1 MIGILEKKSAFIKKN
16 NREILIIFCAL
27 LVILMR
33 MIFPAKINGELFW
46 INIFLFLLFPWLVIR
61 LLLKENFKLFG
72 ISLGNSKK
80 GVIFSIIF
88 IAVFGLINY
97 FAVHKPNLRSQLQIS
112 PDIIKS
118 FWIFLWFQ
126 LAVSLPSHFSW
137 EFFFRGFLQLGLEKK
152 IGKYA
157 VLLQALFQ
165 TALYLRSSWLIILL
179 ICFSSLAAGLIA
191 RQSRSIF
198 YSFVFMW
205 LISVSLDIMI
215 IRFVLQGTI

>member
-1 MIGILEKKSAFIKKN
+1 MIV
-16 NREILIIFCAL
+16 FCAL
-27 LVILMR
+27 LVIFAR
-33 MIFPAKINGELFW
+33 MVFPAKINGELLW

-61 LLLKENFKLFG
+61 FLLKENFKLFG
-72 ISLGNSKK
+72 ISLGNGKR
-80 GVIFSIIF
+80 GTIFSIIF

-97 FAVHKPNLRSQLQIS
+97 FAVRNPNLRSQLQIS

-126 LAVSLPSHFSW
+126 LIISLPSHFSW

-157 VLLQALFQ
+157 VFLQALFQ

-205 LISVSLDIMI
+205 LISASLDIMI
-215 IRFVLQGTI
+215 IRYIHQAVL